1 MMQVLWGT
9 QSLCWMLLMQNAQ
22 NWQQEKLTLCLKS
35 LRQFLE
41 CRLGTSLCLK
51 HWAKAILSKLVI
63 YSNLLNSTG
72 KKLGRLGGVHGYL
85 SWRLRI
91 SLWQRG
97 RTQIAS
103 DYARGDYS
111 KTHQWLAGRTQSG
124 LPVILFQ
131 FRSSLLWKQWLVK
144 NLTVLWKL

>member
-1 MMQVLWGT
+1 MQILWGT
-9 QSLCWMLLMQNAQ
+9 QILCWILLTQNAWIG
-22 NWQQEKLTLCLKS
+22 NKRDWHCLESMHQS
-35 LRQFLE
+35 LE
-41 CRLGTSLCLK
+41 YRLGSM
-51 HWAKAILSKLVI
+51 SKTLGRNYFFQAGNI
-63 YSNLLNSTG
+63 SNLLNSTG
-72 KKLGRLGGVHGYL
+72 KKLERLGGVHGYL

-111 KTHQWLAGRTQSG
+111 KTHQGLAGRTQSG